1 MKNKTSRKHTPMKGL
16 LLRLGCLALLASAS
30 TLLKAAD
37 NLGNRGLERYNFFYA
52 GENFAHRAMF
62 IVKNGHVVWKTDE
75 TEAETKGLNPV
86 DGGGYVGEISDAI
99 WMDDAH
105 ILVAHQYG
113 IEEVA
118 VDTVNWTSKVVW
130 RQEWTRPD
138 FEVHSIQPIGTK
150 YVVYALCANKSDGT
164 DRFKPNQYKSQIE
177 VRRIKDWK
185 LVRSFP
191 FPANTGRHGVNRSLR
206 LTPWGTLVVAAR
218 QPHDAI
224 EYDSHGK
231 ELRRIH
237 CDGLWGVEILENKH
251 WLLTGNNTAH
261 EYDEN
266 GNEVWSYNWGAD
278 PTIKN
283 NPAYIGN
290 KDGKFNLEVQKAFR
304 LPDGITVLNNWG
316 GWGSNTYDDAHQ
328 PIQLRGVDKDKNVVW
343 ELQSWNGD
351 DYLGPSTIFQLL
363 DKPVV
368 RSKMRFGDIDD
379 NYVCE

>member
-1 MKNKTSRKHTPMKGL
+1 MIRIRKAALLGL
-16 LLRLGCLALLASAS
+16 AFTTLALMPLTQAR
-30 TLLKAAD
+30 AAD
-37 NLGNRGLERYNFFYA
+37 KPTNRGLDKYNFFYA
-52 GENFAHRAMF
+52 GENFGNRAMF
-62 IVKNGHVVWKTDE
+62 IVKNGHVVWKTGE
-75 TEAETKGLNPV
+75 TEAGTKGMNPV
-86 DGGGYVGEISDAI
+86 DGGGYVGEISDAV
-99 WMDDAH
+99 WMDDCH

-118 VDTVNWTSKVVW
+118 VDTARWTSTTVW

-138 FEVHSIQPIGTK
+138 FEVHSIQPIGHK
-150 YVVYALCANKSDGT
+150 YVVYALCANSPDGK

-177 VRRIKDWK
+177 VRRISDWK

-191 FPANTGRHGVNRSLR
+191 FPANTGRHGINRSLR

-251 WLLTGNNTAH
+251 WLLTGNNKAR

-266 GNEVWSYNWGAD
+266 GKEVWSYDWGAD
-278 PTIKN
+278 TSIKN

-290 KDGKFNLEVQKAFR
+290 KDGRFNLEVQKAYR
-304 LPDGITVLNNWG
+304 MPDGTTVLNNWG

-328 PIQLRGVDKDKNVVW
+328 PVQLRGVDAKGNVVW

-368 RSKMRFGDIDD
+368 RSKMHFGEISDD
-379 NYVCE
+379 YEVK